1 MANAGSAL
9 LFLVFAVVQIVMYL
23 GIRRQ
28 WFSPS
33 GLTAVG
39 VATSFAALL
48 LFALAQGN
56 SIYQAIFTGLFAGI
70 GISAITLAMALFFQR
85 SSERQRELHEE
96 QRAVSPPMAPDMET
110 SISESGDER
119 QPN

>member
-1 MANAGSAL
+1 MANAGSVL
-9 LFLVFAVVQIVMYL
+9 LFLVFAAAQIVMYL

-33 GLTAVG
+33 GLAAVG

-85 SSERQRELHEE
+85 SSERQRDFHEE
-96 QRAVSPPMAPDMET
+96 QHTISPPIVPDMGT
-110 SISESGDER
+110 PLSESGDER
-119 QPN
+119 QQN

>member
-1 MANAGSAL
+1 MANAGSVL
-9 LFLVFAVVQIVMYL
+9 LFLIFAAAQIVMYL

-28 WFSPS
+28 WSSPS
-33 GLTAVG
+33 GLAAVG

-85 SSERQRELHEE
+85 SSERRGGLHEE
-96 QRAVSPPMAPDMET
+96 QRPTSPPIVPDTET
-110 SISESGDER
+110 TLSEIGDER